1 MIYLFFLLIVKVKNI
16 WLSTILKN
24 IYILRWNTSFRWNA
38 SAGAAVWS
46 MQDFRVRRAD
56 STVHVQKKVENS
68 LRSARGVPETTTYSS
83 IITSGR
89 RLPHVPAEAREDQE
103 INLLAPR
110 AHVVRPSPPVT
121 CGILHILVSLTHAQ
135 SPTRAVDRSEQR
147 AEQVNERTAPE
158 HFRRRFWNGFCFS
171 PLSQRWRSFVNWVWS
186 CLLSLSLSRSRAELE
201 IKLNFFFRYSD
212 SPVSSVDRF
221 SCSLLMRVI
230 INLVSFDWDW

>member
-1 MIYLFFLLIVKVKNI
+1 
-16 WLSTILKN
+16 
-24 IYILRWNTSFRWNA
+24 
-38 SAGAAVWS
+38 
-46 MQDFRVRRAD
+46 MQDFRVRGAD

-171 PLSQRWRSFVNWVWS
+171 PLSQRWRSFVN
-186 CLLSLSLSRSRAELE
+186 
-201 IKLNFFFRYSD
+201 
-212 SPVSSVDRF
+212 
-221 SCSLLMRVI
+221 
-230 INLVSFDWDW
+230 